1 MTLIGLI
8 RHGQTDWNF
17 QGRIQGSSDIPL
29 NDTGRAQAAEAAV
42 LLASEKWTFPWSG
55 VLTSPL
61 ERAAE
66 TGSIIAEALGLP
78 VLGQVPGVA
87 ERHYGEAEGMSVDHA
102 LRLRPELDFPDSEP
116 ETAVTKRGLV
126 ALARL
131 NAEYTGQHLLL
142 VAHGGL
148 IRNVLSALH
157 DSPVPTIINSA
168 VSLVHFEDDRK
179 WMVRAINNELLHPES
194 AALRNR

>member
-1 MTLIGLI
+1 MTVIGLI

-29 NDTGRAQAAEAAV
+29 NDTGRAQAAEAAL
-42 LLASEKWTFPWSG
+42 LLASEAWARPWSG

-61 ERAAE
+61 GRAAE

-78 VLGQVPGVA
+78 VLGEVSGVA
-87 ERHYGEAEGMSVDHA
+87 ERHYGEAEGMSVEQA
-102 LRLRPELDFPDSEP
+102 VRLRPELDFPDSEP
-116 ETAVTKRGLV
+116 ETTVTERGLA

-131 NAEYTGQHLLL
+131 HAEYTGQHLLV

-168 VSLVHFEDDRK
+168 VSLVHFQEDRD
-179 WMVRAINNELLHPES
+179 WVVSAINNELLEPVTIT
-194 AALRNR
+194 AP